1 MNIKNLGMGILLV
14 SVGFLVGLS
23 IQRTDAQESSAS
35 SNWEIYA
42 SPYGQQSF
50 FVVKHNRETGDTL
63 ILNGAKTK
71 AKEWQK
77 LPVKDESQ

>member
-1 MNIKNLGMGILLV
+1 MNINNLGMGVLLV
-14 SVGFLVGLS
+14 GVGFLAGVS

-42 SPYGQQSF
+42 SAYGQQSF
-50 FVVKHNRETGDTL
+50 FVVKHNRNTGETL

-77 LPVKDESQ
+77 LPVKDETQ